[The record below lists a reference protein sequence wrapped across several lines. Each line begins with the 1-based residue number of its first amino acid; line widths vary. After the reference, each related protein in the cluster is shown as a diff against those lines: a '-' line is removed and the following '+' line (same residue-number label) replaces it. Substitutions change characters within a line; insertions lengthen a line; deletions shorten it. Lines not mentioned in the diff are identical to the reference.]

1 MDSASGGLRKAL
13 RLPLPDHAH
22 LAGLWIEYLP
32 QPSSEALPKIEVI
45 PPSIREQAVQS
56 CSHIVWGR
64 ERKGVKYKEK
74 TLTGVCLFP
83 MPISLKLKE

>member
-1 MDSASGGLRKAL
+1 MASASRGLRKAL

-45 PPSIREQAVQS
+45 PPSIRELKQ
-56 CSHIVWGR
+56 CSHVAILSG
-64 ERKGVKYKEK
+64 KEK
-74 TLTGVCLFP
+74 VRGLNTKK
-83 MPISLKLKE
+83 KL